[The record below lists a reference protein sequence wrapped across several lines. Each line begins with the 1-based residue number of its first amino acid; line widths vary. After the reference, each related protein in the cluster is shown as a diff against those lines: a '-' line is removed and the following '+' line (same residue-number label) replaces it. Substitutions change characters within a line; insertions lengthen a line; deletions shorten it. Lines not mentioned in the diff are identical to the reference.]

1 MKIGIIVEPYEEQNT
16 SGISYSILSQTK
28 GLLELDHE
36 NEYIIYTSKPFKK
49 ERLKKNARN
58 VLVPKSFLG
67 KNLWFLKNSFF
78 NKSVIP
84 DVLIFNMPLLPLV
97 LSKRIKTIP
106 IFLELVYKA
115 PYGLS
120 LKRKIL
126 MMIQKSF
133 VATAIKRAKFI
144 ITPSNAT
151 RDDLLSHYNV
161 DKNKVK
167 NIYIGFHALDGYS
180 DESRL
185 EELQAPY
192 FLFIGRV
199 KFKKNV
205 HNILKGFIIFKN
217 KYKTDHKFYL
227 AGLADGNYRK
237 DLEKKA
243 MESGVGQDLIFG
255 GFVSDEDKY
264 RLYKNTDA
272 LVFATLKEGFGMPV
286 IEAMSLGAPVI
297 TSNRPPLNEISNGAA
312 VLVDPED
319 PEDIAK
325 AMSEI
330 VMNKELQEELIKR
343 GKENAKLFSWEKHA
357 KGLFNIIK
365 VIKS

>member
-49 ERLKKNARN
+49 ERLSGNARN
-58 VLVPKSFLG
+58 ILVPKSFLG

-78 NKSVIP
+78 NKSVVP

-97 LSKRIKTIP
+97 LPKSIKTVP
-106 IFLELVYKA
+106 IFLERVYKA
-115 PYGLS
+115 PKGLS

-126 MMIQKSF
+126 MVIQKSF
-133 VATAIKRAKFI
+133 VASAIKRAIFI
-144 ITPSNAT
+144 VTPSNAT
-151 RDDLLSHYNV
+151 RNDLLSYYRGV
-161 DKNKVK
+161 DENKVK
-167 NIYIGFHALDGYS
+167 NIYIGFHTLDGYD

-185 EELQAPY
+185 DELKDPY

-205 HNILKGFIIFKN
+205 HNMIEGFIIFKG

-227 AGLADGNYRK
+227 AGLSDGKYKK
-237 DLEKKA
+237 DLEERAKK
-243 MESGVGQDLIFG
+243 SGIEKDLIFG
-255 GFVSDEDKY
+255 GFVSDSDKY

-272 LVFATLKEGFGMPV
+272 LVFSTLKECCNVG
-286 IEAMSLGAPVI
+286 
-297 TSNRPPLNEISNGAA
+297 
-312 VLVDPED
+312 
-319 PEDIAK
+319 
-325 AMSEI
+325 
-330 VMNKELQEELIKR
+330 
-343 GKENAKLFSWEKHA
+343 
-357 KGLFNIIK
+357 
-365 VIKS
+365 